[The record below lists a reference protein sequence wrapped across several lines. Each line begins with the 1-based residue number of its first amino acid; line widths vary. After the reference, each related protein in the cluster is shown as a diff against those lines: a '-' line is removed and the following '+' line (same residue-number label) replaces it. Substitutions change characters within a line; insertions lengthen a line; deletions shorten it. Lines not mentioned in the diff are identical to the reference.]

1 MYEKKKTT
9 HHITLLEVDGSRG
22 KYPQRSYY
30 VPGHGIVTKIEKPP
44 MTRQEMWEHIL
55 KTQKRHG

>member
-22 KYPQRSYY
+22 KYPQRSFY
-30 VPGHGIVTKIEKPP
+30 VPGYGIVTKIEKPP
-44 MTRQEMWEHIL
+44 MTRQEMLEQIL
-55 KTQKRHG
+55 KSRKRHG